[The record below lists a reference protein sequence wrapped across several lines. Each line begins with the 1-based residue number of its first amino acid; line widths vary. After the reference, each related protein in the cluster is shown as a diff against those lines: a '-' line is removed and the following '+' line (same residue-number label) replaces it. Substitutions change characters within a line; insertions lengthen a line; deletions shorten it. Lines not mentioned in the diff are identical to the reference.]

1 MQAMAGDVIRLRG
14 NAKGQ
19 PDRTG
24 CVIEAR
30 GAGGGPPY
38 LVRFE
43 DGRVS
48 LIYDAPGGLVE
59 RPASRISTAVARA
72 SSVQPR
78 PQPRTYT
85 PAQPTPPSRPPS
97 PYAPALGLLF
107 IMAIPAFVAFIV
119 VRQVNANVPGAESLL
134 ITLAAIVLSVPV
146 IMLSRRLERRISSRP
161 WRVPVRLLLVGAV
174 LAAQT
179 LAMLW
184 LGSVYNNHQ
193 RCVDPQTMTVVA
205 SAACADQA
213 GQPGQTSP
221 QWYRGGTGLRLGDPV
236 ENGSLVPPPSD
247 DNQDGGV
254 SGDVGG
260 DDGDSGDSGGGD
272 VGGADGDG

>member
-1 MQAMAGDVIRLRG
+1 MRAMAGDVIRLRG
-14 NAKGQ
+14 NANGKH
-19 PDRTG
+19 DRTG

-30 GAGGGPPY
+30 GARGGPPY
-38 LVRFE
+38 LVRFT

-78 PQPRTYT
+78 PRPRTYV
-85 PAQPTPPSRPPS
+85 
-97 PYAPALGLLF
+97 PALGLLF

-119 VRQVNANVPGAESLL
+119 VRQVNANVPVAESLL

-146 IMLSRRLERRISSRP
+146 IMLSRRIERRISSRP
-161 WRVPVRLLLVGAV
+161 WRVPVRLLLAGAV

-193 RCVDPQTMTVVA
+193 RCVDPQSMTVIA

-236 ENGSLVPPPSD
+236 EDGSLVPPPSD

-272 VGGADGDG
+272 VGGADVGGADGDG

>member
-1 MQAMAGDVIRLRG
+1 
-14 NAKGQ
+14 
-19 PDRTG
+19 
-24 CVIEAR
+24 
-30 GAGGGPPY
+30 
-38 LVRFE
+38 
-43 DGRVS
+43 
-48 LIYDAPGGLVE
+48 
-59 RPASRISTAVARA
+59 
-72 SSVQPR
+72 
-78 PQPRTYT
+78 
-85 PAQPTPPSRPPS
+85 
-97 PYAPALGLLF
+97 
-107 IMAIPAFVAFIV
+107 MAIPAFVAFIV

-134 ITLAAIVLSVPV
+134 ITFAAIVLSVPV
-146 IMLSRRLERRISSRP
+146 IMLSRRLERRIPSRP
-161 WRVPVRLLLVGAV
+161 WRVPVRLLLAGAV

-184 LGSVYNNHQ
+184 LGGVYNNHQ
-193 RCVDPQTMTVVA
+193 RCVDPQTMTVIA

-221 QWYRGGTGLRLGDPV
+221 QWYRGGTGLRPGDPV
-236 ENGSLVPPPSD
+236 EDGSLVPPPSN